1 MDSRLDSPLKQRL
14 IGAAVLV
21 ALAVIFLP
29 MLVQGPAPDSG
40 VSNVPLSMPDTPH
53 GDYQTRDLP
62 LVAPGNTPQG
72 GAVGM
77 QPAHADGVAEA
88 GVPAAGTPAA
98 IQPIADNSPATVTPV
113 PASGSTAESQ
123 PATSASL
130 PDQTPIT
137 KAPLP
142 AMVAGGDY
150 AVSIGAFATQAAADN
165 VIAALRTSQLHGYR
179 EATSTNGKPA
189 WRVRVGP
196 YATRADAEAA
206 RLRIARV
213 RNDSAARVIALDAQ
227 DATTTSTASFA
238 SITPKP
244 IAKPTESVPST
255 ATGNASSAISTAKSS
270 EPTPAKQLPDAAAT
284 KATATSAA
292 ADTGFAIQLAA
303 FSKPEDATALRDK
316 LRAAGFTAFT
326 ESVAT
331 DKGTLTRV
339 RVGPVV
345 SRVEAD
351 QLKAQVKAKLG
362 LDGIVRP
369 HP

>member
-1 MDSRLDSPLKQRL
+1 MDSPLKQRL

-40 VSNVPLSMPDTPH
+40 VSNVPLSMPDTPR

-62 LVAPGNTPQG
+62 LVSPSDAPAG
-72 GAVGM
+72 GAVGL
-77 QPAHADGVAEA
+77 QPGHA
-88 GVPAAGTPAA
+88 PAA
-98 IQPIADNSPATVTPV
+98 ATVVTPSSSAGNDAPV
-113 PASGSTAESQ
+113 SSVAVVAPSSAVA
-123 PATSASL
+123 PATSQPLPPDHAMPTADASL
-130 PDQTPIT
+130 PAVT
-137 KAPLP
+137 
-142 AMVAGGDY
+142 AGGDY
-150 AVSIGAFATQAAADN
+150 AVNLGAFSTQSSADA
-165 VIAALRTSQLHGYR
+165 VIAALHASQLTGYR
-179 EATSTNGKPA
+179 ETISSSRKPA

-206 RLRIARV
+206 RLRVARV
-213 RNDSAARVIALDAQ
+213 SNNADARVVVLDAPTMSPATPASTLPADQ
-227 DATTTSTASFA
+227 KPRVTPIKITPVQSAQTTTTVKPAEPKPVSAQATT
-238 SITPKP
+238 P
-244 IAKPTESVPST
+244 
-255 ATGNASSAISTAKSS
+255 
-270 EPTPAKQLPDAAAT
+270 PAPA
-284 KATATSAA
+284 ATATT
-292 ADTGFAIQLAA
+292 TGFAIQLAA
-303 FSKPEDATALRDK
+303 FSKTEDANALRDK
-316 LRAAGFTAFT
+316 VRAAGFTAFT

-345 SRVEAD
+345 TRADAD